1 MNEIRNHQELMD
13 HVSSFPTNLQ
23 LQIYNSAESWI
34 KKLYKGK
41 VKIHPG
47 FWSNNLP
54 RSSYQIISSNDT
66 AQIYEKYFRLQ
77 LWIHQNMP
85 IDRIY
90 KKLLDSPSY
99 DNNTIR
105 SLIES
110 IVLSINPTIRSTDKF
125 PYNKTLCSWIV
136 IEFLPYKLE
145 AYSIYNVIMSDS
157 LVNNT
162 TLLAP
167 SYLDILLSW
176 INKEITSMNNG
187 TEFESHLD
195 NISVGAY
202 LFLNEL
208 NLNPERYGYL
218 FASALRNDYFSNY
231 VYKKLCE
238 FNTNHSDFMI
248 CLEKINT
255 TNNEMFIDYFIK
267 KYGNTSKKPNIVPNY
282 SNDILSEEDR
292 NDTIVFGKNILN
304 KELGV
309 RDFVDLVRNMTHDY
323 VSGFICNQINDDITF
338 KLSYQSKMFIHD
350 TKGIDSCE
358 VITKDDSKTVIRYTD
373 ENGNSALFVLVEPV
387 KVDKQTIYGL
397 SLDSSKGSRGMISI
411 EKDRNGPT
419 YKFIAGGAI
428 PNGGNDSSEA

>member
-47 FWSNNLP
+47 FWSYNLP
-54 RSSYQIISSNDT
+54 RSAYQIISSNDT

-145 AYSIYNVIMSDS
+145 AYSIYNTIVTDS
-157 LVNNT
+157 LATNT
-162 TLLAP
+162 TLLTP
-167 SYLDILLSW
+167 SYLDTLLSW
-176 INKEITSMNNG
+176 INREMSMINDG
-187 TEFESHLD
+187 TVFDIHLD

-208 NLNPERYGYL
+208 NLNPEIYGYL

-238 FNTNHSDFMI
+238 FNTNRSDFML

-255 TNNEMFIDYFIK
+255 TNNEMFIDYFVK
-267 KYGNTSKKPNIVPNY
+267 KYGSPSKKPNIVPNY

-292 NDTIVFGKNILN
+292 NDTIVFGKNILD
-304 KELGV
+304 KELEV

-338 KLSYQSKMFIHD
+338 KLSDQSKMFIRD

-419 YKFIAGGAI
+419 YKFMAGGAI
-428 PNGGNDSSEA
+428 PNGNDSSEA